1 MRRREYNWR
10 KWELHLKLRTSNL
23 TLYTYRSLLYR
34 SLMGTANQN
43 YNRFTHRKSNPNTTL
58 KIVIQPPEK
67 RTEERKINKNKSK
80 TIPKTAVRCERGTS
94 LVVQGLRIHL
104 PMQGMGVWSLIR
116 ELRAHRATKPMHHN
130 QREALVWQ
138 WRCHVPRR
146 RPDVAKNT

>member
-1 MRRREYNWR
+1 M
-10 KWELHLKLRTSNL
+10 KLRTSNL

-80 TIPKTAVRCERGTS
+80 TITKMAVRCGRGTS

-104 PMQGMGVWSLIR
+104 PMQGMGV
-116 ELRAHRATKPMHHN
+116 
-130 QREALVWQ
+130 
-138 WRCHVPRR
+138 
-146 RPDVAKNT
+146 